1 MQETN
6 RPANPSTP
14 VADRDLAIADI
25 TNPDGHARLLLH
37 PPTWEDYVAAAVDE
51 LIEAGRATPS
61 VAARLVKVLDD
72 LTLAAPA
79 DRRNE
84 IKERRQR
91 LTQ

>member
-1 MQETN
+1 
-6 RPANPSTP
+6 
-14 VADRDLAIADI
+14 
-25 TNPDGHARLLLH
+25 LLH

-51 LIEAGRATPS
+51 LIEAGRTTPS

-72 LTLAAPA
+72 LTAAVPA

-84 IKERRQR
+84 IKERRQL